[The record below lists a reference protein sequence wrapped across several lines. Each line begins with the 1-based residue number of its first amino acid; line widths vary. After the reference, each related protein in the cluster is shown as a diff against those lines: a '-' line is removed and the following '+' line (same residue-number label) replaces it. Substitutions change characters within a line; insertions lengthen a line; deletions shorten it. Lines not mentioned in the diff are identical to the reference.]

1 MYMYPEFEQRPLIV
15 ESEIGTRIKAFR
27 SNRGLTLEQLAERVG
42 LTKGYLSKVEKSKKS
57 PPVSTLGVISRA
69 LGVTISALLGEET
82 TSVPLCLVKKGER
95 TLISRSGNAF
105 GYSYE
110 ALAYKFPNKK
120 MEPFI
125 LTLPATPKKRTW
137 YRHTGEEI
145 LFVFEGT
152 MKFYHNN
159 QEYIVER
166 GDCVYFDSSFPHFGE
181 SMDNKSVKCFMVIY
195 NQNGL

>member
-1 MYMYPEFEQRPLIV
+1 MYPEIEQRPPIV

-27 SNRGLTLEQLAERVG
+27 NSRGLTLEQLSERVG

-57 PPVSTLGVISRA
+57 PPVCTLGVISRA

-82 TSVPLCLVKKGER
+82 PSVPLCLVKKGER
-95 TLISRSGNAF
+95 TLISRDGTAF

-125 LTLPATPKKRTW
+125 LTLPEVPKKKTW
-137 YRHTGEEI
+137 YRHAGEEI
-145 LFVFEGT
+145 LFVFDGT

-166 GDCVYFDSSFPHFGE
+166 GDCVYFDASYPHFGE
-181 SMDNKSVKCFMVIY
+181 SMGNTSAKCFMVVY
-195 NQNGL
+195 NSNGI